1 MMRTLIRHIFSLL
14 AIIMVFSCEETIII
28 DSRTSESKVVIEGL
42 ILNVPGRSYVKVS
55 RTRSFYENG
64 STNRVIDAQVE
75 VTTSNG
81 EQLIFSHNPSANS
94 EWDGYYY
101 PNLNFSGNIGE
112 TYTLSV
118 VVDGVEYNAT
128 EQLLPVTSIDSLTV
142 RLSEDELDDPEI
154 PGRYW
159 EVLFYAKEPQDRVDY
174 YLFKYYRNDS
184 LLLDWP
190 TDIYFANDEILDE
203 TIKDIEIAGYFAE
216 GDRAKVEM
224 LSLTRNAFIYYS
236 DLFNLINNDGGMF
249 SPPPANPRTNLSNEA
264 FGYFQVSVVNDMEIV
279 VTAPEE

>member
-224 LSLTRNAFIYYS
+224 LSLTRNAFIFYS

-264 FGYFQVSVVNDMEIV
+264 FGYFQVSAVNDMEIV

>member
-264 FGYFQVSVVNDMEIV
+264 FGYFQVSAVNDMEIV